1 MDDYLLPIDPII
13 LIFGFI
19 LVLGLLLAKL
29 TQQKENKRFES
40 LPKKVK
46 SLGAMY
52 GKIKTGGCSQSIVN
66 DFYAL
71 ERKIRSMVESSRD
84 HEVRSFIKELDKML
98 MVENNFSA
106 NLNRESSQSNSVSV
120 ADEISQLAKLR
131 DEGKISSEEFKAFSE
146 RFKVSTGKKASQIIN
161 AIGQLHD
168 QHKEGAISEGN
179 YKASLWTLMDKLDR
193 KV

>member
-1 MDDYLLPIDPII
+1 M
-13 LIFGFI
+13 LI
-19 LVLGLLLAKL
+19 V
-29 TQQKENKRFES
+29 
-40 LPKKVK
+40 V
-46 SLGAMY
+46 
-52 GKIKTGGCSQSIVN
+52 
-66 DFYAL
+66 
-71 ERKIRSMVESSRD
+71 
-84 HEVRSFIKELDKML
+84 
-98 MVENNFSA
+98 NNFSA